1 MTTHQ
6 IIWTRNLNRNET
18 GEIAMIGAVIVGKVY
33 KLEKWQARVFL
44 PGVTTLKQ
52 FTTMKAAKDRV
63 ELLTRL
69 WFELLDETT
78 TGGSRQLPPA

>member
-1 MTTHQ
+1 MVVNR

-44 PGVTTLKQ
+44 PGVTTRRE

-63 ELLTRL
+63 EVLTRL

>member
-1 MTTHQ
+1 MVVNR

-63 ELLTRL
+63 ELLVRL
-69 WFELLDETT
+69 WFELLEETT
-78 TGGSRQLPPA
+78 MGGSRQLPPM